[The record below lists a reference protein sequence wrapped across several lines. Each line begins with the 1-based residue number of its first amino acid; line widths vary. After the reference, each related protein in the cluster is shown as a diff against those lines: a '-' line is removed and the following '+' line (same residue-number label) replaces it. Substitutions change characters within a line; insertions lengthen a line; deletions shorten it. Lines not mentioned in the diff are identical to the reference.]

1 MKNKAHESIII
12 SVPKRIYGNRKGR
25 FFYIIGELNENMKTI
40 DDYIISIPDY
50 PQKGVLFRDIT
61 SVIQHPDGL
70 KLAIDEIE
78 KLLEGVEYDAIVAP
92 ESRGFIF
99 GTPVAYN
106 NGKSLVLARK
116 KGKLPRKTLMQE
128 YDLEYGR
135 AIIEIHADAL
145 KPGQKVV
152 IIDDLMATGGTFEAI
167 AKLVEKAG
175 AEVVKIVALIELK
188 GLKGRQKLKK
198 YDVAC
203 VQAYEGK

>member
-1 MKNKAHESIII
+1 
-12 SVPKRIYGNRKGR
+12 
-25 FFYIIGELNENMKTI
+25 MKTI
-40 DDYIISIPDY
+40 DDYVISIPDY

-70 KLAIDEIE
+70 KLAIDELE
-78 KLLEGVEYDAIVAP
+78 KLLEGVEYDVIVAP

-99 GTPVAYN
+99 ATPIAYN

-116 KGKLPRKTLMQE
+116 KGKLPRKTIMQE
-128 YDLEYGR
+128 YDLEYGK
-135 AIIEIHADAL
+135 AIIEIHEDAIEA
-145 KPGQKVV
+145 GQKVV

-175 AEVVKIVALIELK
+175 GEVVKIAALIELR
-188 GLKGRQKLKK
+188 GLKGREKLAG

-203 VQAYEGK
+203 VQTYAGK

>member
-1 MKNKAHESIII
+1 
-12 SVPKRIYGNRKGR
+12 
-25 FFYIIGELNENMKTI
+25 
-40 DDYIISIPDY
+40 
-50 PQKGVLFRDIT
+50 
-61 SVIQHPDGL
+61 
-70 KLAIDEIE
+70 
-78 KLLEGVEYDAIVAP
+78 
-92 ESRGFIF
+92 
-99 GTPVAYN
+99 
-106 NGKSLVLARK
+106 
-116 KGKLPRKTLMQE
+116 MQE

-188 GLKGRQKLKK
+188 GLKGRQKLEK